1 MIFDKR
7 ITPIRNDIAAS
18 EYKGF
23 LKNRKFIKGKIYY
36 VKSNFSNLLSS
47 NKKQLTSQLLYGE
60 PVKVF
65 EIKKGYAWL
74 QSLRDDYVGYTSVN
88 NLQVTKIVPSHKIIS
103 LRCLVYKLPSI
114 KSIPVSELSFN
125 SLIEITGTMK
135 NKYFYKIKNL
145 GWCHKQDITKINT
158 TNLDLVMLAKKYLHT
173 PYLWG
178 GRNSIGID
186 CSGLIQNIFQINNK
200 FFPRDTDLQEDF
212 IITEVPEKNLKS
224 GDLIFWQGHVA
235 MMVDNKNIIH
245 ANAFHMRTEIE
256 PLRQAKSRIE
266 KKYGKIIKMGR
277 N

>member
-47 NKKQLTSQLLYGE
+47 NKKQLISQLLYGE

-103 LRCLVYKLPSI
+103 LRCLIYKLPSI

-145 GWCHKQDITKINT
+145 GWCHKQDITKLNT
-158 TNLDLVMLAKKYLHT
+158 TNLDIVMLAKKYLHT

-212 IITEVPEKNLKS
+212 ITTEVAEKNLKS

-256 PLRQAKSRIE
+256 PLRQAKPRIE

>member
-1 MIFDKR
+1 
-7 ITPIRNDIAAS
+7 
-18 EYKGF
+18 
-23 LKNRKFIKGKIYY
+23 
-36 VKSNFSNLLSS
+36 
-47 NKKQLTSQLLYGE
+47 
-60 PVKVF
+60 
-65 EIKKGYAWL
+65 
-74 QSLRDDYVGYTSVN
+74 
-88 NLQVTKIVPSHKIIS
+88 
-103 LRCLVYKLPSI
+103 
-114 KSIPVSELSFN
+114 
-125 SLIEITGTMK
+125 MK

-145 GWCHKQDITKINT
+145 GWCHKQDITKLNT
-158 TNLDLVMLAKKYLHT
+158 TNFDLVMLAKKYLHT

-212 IITEVPEKNLKS
+212 IITEVAEKNLKS

>member
-47 NKKQLTSQLLYGE
+47 NKKQLISQLLYGE

-212 IITEVPEKNLKS
+212 IITEVAEKNLKS

>member
-1 MIFDKR
+1 M
-7 ITPIRNDIAAS
+7 
-18 EYKGF
+18 
-23 LKNRKFIKGKIYY
+23 
-36 VKSNFSNLLSS
+36 
-47 NKKQLTSQLLYGE
+47 
-60 PVKVF
+60 
-65 EIKKGYAWL
+65 
-74 QSLRDDYVGYTSVN
+74 
-88 NLQVTKIVPSHKIIS
+88 PSHKIIS
-103 LRCLVYKLPSI
+103 LRCLVYKLPNI

-125 SLIEITGTMK
+125 SLIEITGTIK

-145 GWCHKQDITKINT
+145 GWCHKQDITKLNT

-212 IITEVPEKNLKS
+212 IITEVAEKNLKG

-256 PLRQAKSRIE
+256 PLRQAKPRIE

>member
-47 NKKQLTSQLLYGE
+47 NKKQLISQLLYGE

-145 GWCHKQDITKINT
+145 GWCHKQDITKLNT
-158 TNLDLVMLAKKYLHT
+158 TNLDIVMLAKKYLHT

-212 IITEVPEKNLKS
+212 IITEVAEKNLKS